1 VSDPRHA
8 AIETLLEIDRTSRTA
23 KQVWDG
29 ARAGAETALVLGVL
43 RRRGTLDAVLAAYST
58 RKLPLIKPPTLAILR
73 AGLYELLYMGDSPVH
88 AVVNAS
94 VESVKRLGRY
104 KDLGFV
110 NAMLRSI
117 ARGRKHDLVFTRS
130 VFPNP
135 EHDPA
140 GYLAA
145 RGSTALWIAR
155 RRHAELGLERA
166 LKVLD
171 LQASTPPLF
180 VRSDIELDLPAG
192 PNPGLYIA
200 DARLGDLFERF
211 GSHIVVQ
218 DAVASQVAPFVA
230 PAAGSRVLDY
240 CSAPGGKATHL
251 AQLVGPEGHVSA
263 WDASAERLELV
274 AENAERLGL
283 AQLVCEEPSGE
294 YAAVLVDAPCSN
306 TGVLARR
313 PEARWRV
320 KERHIKGMVERQIA
334 ILRRAAG
341 FVEPGGTL
349 VYSTC
354 SLEPEENLG
363 VVEAF
368 VALGG
373 FRLDEARTVYPDEA
387 HGDGGF
393 MARLRS

>member
-8 AIETLLEIDRTSRTA
+8 AIETLREIDRTCRTA

-263 WDASAERLELV
+263 WDASAERHRR
-274 AENAERLGL
+274 AG
-283 AQLVCEEPSGE
+283 
-294 YAAVLVDAPCSN
+294 AAAR
-306 TGVLARR
+306 GALARQGASHQGHGR
-313 PEARWRV
+313 TPDRDPQAR
-320 KERHIKGMVERQIA
+320 GG
-334 ILRRAAG
+334 LRRARRHPGLLDLQPRAG
-341 FVEPGGTL
+341 GEPRRRR
-349 VYSTC
+349 
-354 SLEPEENLG
+354 
-363 VVEAF
+363 
-368 VALGG
+368 G
-373 FRLDEARTVYPDEA
+373 FRRPRGLPAR
-387 HGDGGF
+387 
-393 MARLRS
+393 